1 MKHTPLPL
9 LFPVRSCDL
18 SARCT
23 ENPGSCI
30 VESGTLSNSQVSV
43 RQITQQS
50 CIFRNHEIRARSS
63 HSLFSRDCTLAS
75 NKLDE
80 WGVTVQKAVTAP
92 YYKSG
97 VTTAAEWLTLRTAPS
112 PWAELEFENIVLT
125 VPSDAIRDLERPDKV
140 AALWDEIMRAI
151 ADLAAKPHKFPR
163 KERFVTDVQISAG
176 WMHAGYPIMA
186 HHASAA
192 ELVGVKKS
200 KELWGPIHELGHN
213 QQRSCWEFPSH
224 TTECTCNLWS
234 VYVNEE
240 VLGLNRAQA
249 HDELPLA
256 KRKSRVE
263 KYIKGG
269 RELSDWKLWVALETY
284 LQLQEKFGWDAFKK
298 VFAAYHRMS
307 DIPDDNNTKMNLY
320 AETFSQTVKMNLTGF
335 FKAWGWP
342 IEAATEMKMSKLPYW
357 NDHPMTQYR

>member
-1 MKHTPLPL
+1 
-9 LFPVRSCDL
+9 
-18 SARCT
+18 
-23 ENPGSCI
+23 
-30 VESGTLSNSQVSV
+30 
-43 RQITQQS
+43 
-50 CIFRNHEIRARSS
+50 
-63 HSLFSRDCTLAS
+63 
-75 NKLDE
+75 
-80 WGVTVQKAVTAP
+80 
-92 YYKSG
+92 
-97 VTTAAEWLTLRTAPS
+97 
-112 PWAELEFENIVLT
+112 
-125 VPSDAIRDLERPDKV
+125 
-140 AALWDEIMRAI
+140 MRAI
-151 ADLAAKPHKFPR
+151 ADLAAKPHKFPH

-234 VYVNEE
+234 VYVHEE
-240 VLGLNRAQA
+240 VLGLNRA

-342 IEAATEMKMSKLPYW
+342 IEAATEMKLSKLPYW
-357 NDHPMTQYR
+357 NDHPMN

>member
-1 MKHTPLPL
+1 MKTIVVLPAEIINKNWKIQIGCQTDEL
-9 LFPVRSCDL
+9 HDKDELKRPPCVHEQFTVTSDMML
-18 SARCT
+18 
-23 ENPGSCI
+23 
-30 VESGTLSNSQVSV
+30 VSNLWGGLIYLVAPPNTQVKGL
-43 RQITQQS
+43 
-50 CIFRNHEIRARSS
+50 EI
-63 HSLFSRDCTLAS
+63 
-75 NKLDE
+75 
-80 WGVTVQKAVTAP
+80 TVQKAVTAP

-125 VPSDAIRDLERPDKV
+125 VPSDAIRGLERPDKV

-151 ADLAAKPHKFPR
+151 ADLAAKPHKFPH

-234 VYVNEE
+234 VYVHEE

-342 IEAATEMKMSKLPYW
+342 IEAATEMKLSKLPYW
-357 NDHPMTQYR
+357 NDHPMN